1 MTHRLIRNVVSLL
14 ALLIIAIFVALLIY
28 SQKKTPQH
36 QPETK
41 PTDKTIRIG
50 TYNIYFGNND
60 LDTVHQAIL
69 DPWYPGGKLEDSIEK
84 IEYRK
89 VTKDD
94 N

>member
-14 ALLIIAIFVALLIY
+14 ALLIIAIFIALLIY
-28 SQKKTPQH
+28 SQKKTPHHQH
-36 QPETK
+36 KDTPS
-41 PTDKTIRIG
+41 DKTIKIA
-50 TYNIYFGNND
+50 TYNINFGNND
-60 LDTVHQAIL
+60 LDIVHQAIL